1 MFDHPFFVVCVSFV
15 CLLAVFLSSVRG
27 KKLKFCEPF
36 GAFGRPLSNIPL
48 LPGGT
53 RPDFFEPMSQFVGRV
68 LAPKG
73 RPPCRPVP
81 RPFESG
87 GDPQAPLCLFLLV
100 WVCWETGS
108 NRQGKAK
115 QKDQKTRKPP
125 TGYPLVLLVL
135 FGLCLTAASGNRNRE
150 QPTRQGQTKGPKNK
164 ETPYG
169 LPPCFVGPFWPLPYC
184 R

>member
-1 MFDHPFFVVCVSFV
+1 MFDRPFFVVCLSFI
-15 CLLAVFLSSVRG
+15 CLLAVFLSPVRG
-27 KKLKFCEPF
+27 KKPKFCEPF

-53 RPDFFEPMSQFVGRV
+53 RPDFFEPVSRFVGRG

-73 RPPCRPVP
+73 RPPCRTVP

-87 GDPQAPLCLFLLV
+87 SSLPDPLVFVSFGGGLF
-100 WVCWETGS
+100 CWETGS

-115 QKDQKTRKPP
+115 QKDQKTREPP

-135 FGLCLTAASGNRNRE
+135 FGLCLTAANGNR
-150 QPTRQGQTKGPKNK
+150 KAKK
-164 ETPYG
+164 HA
-169 LPPCFVGPFWPLPYC
+169 CFAIPLFAAAAACPFG
-184 R
+184 